1 MVQWQSPRLAALRQA
16 LSSSGGGPAA
26 LVAFW
31 QELAAEGTPL
41 IEPIPGDAVHL
52 GVTFVWRAAGAAG
65 AAGAASIALWGG
77 PAGDG
82 EGDPLTPLAGTDLFY
97 RTYPIRADARFAY
110 SFRLDGRLL
119 ADPLNRHPVHNA
131 CFSDGSAV
139 VLPEAPPQPWLTPQP
154 GIAAG
159 AVAEHRWRSRRL
171 KSEYPVWVY
180 TPAGYSAPAGPYP
193 LLLCL
198 DGQWYAGGDLALPA
212 TLDNL
217 IGLGLLPPTLAV
229 MCGSFESEGPPALD
243 ALTGELLPWVDEGWA
258 ASRDPGR
265 TAIAGVGPG
274 ARLAAWAA
282 LCRPDRFGH
291 ALCQSGDFR
300 WRPAGDPQPEWL
312 RREVLRRE
320 VLRRERGHLR
330 FYLDVGLLEGDRLP
344 AARRLREALS
354 ARGYPVHYA
363 EFSGGHDFLS
373 WPGTLA
379 TGLIALLGQTTT

>member
-1 MVQWQSPRLAALRQA
+1 
-16 LSSSGGGPAA
+16 
-26 LVAFW
+26 
-31 QELAAEGTPL
+31 
-41 IEPIPGDAVHL
+41 
-52 GVTFVWRAAGAAG
+52 
-65 AAGAASIALWGG
+65 
-77 PAGDG
+77 
-82 EGDPLTPLAGTDLFY
+82 
-97 RTYPIRADARFAY
+97 
-110 SFRLDGRLL
+110 
-119 ADPLNRHPVHNA
+119 
-131 CFSDGSAV
+131 
-139 VLPEAPPQPWLTPQP
+139 
-154 GIAAG
+154 
-159 AVAEHRWRSRRL
+159 
-171 KSEYPVWVY
+171 
-180 TPAGYSAPAGPYP
+180 
-193 LLLCL
+193 
-198 DGQWYAGGDLALPA
+198 
-212 TLDNL
+212 
-217 IGLGLLPPTLAV
+217 